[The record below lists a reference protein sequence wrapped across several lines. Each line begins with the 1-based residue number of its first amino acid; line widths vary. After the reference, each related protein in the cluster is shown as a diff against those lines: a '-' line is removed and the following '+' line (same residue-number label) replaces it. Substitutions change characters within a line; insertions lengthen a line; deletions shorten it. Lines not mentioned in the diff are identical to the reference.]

1 MKYKLLISF
10 FLIASCANSNLIK
23 NSNLPYTS
31 KGFAY
36 IYNEK
41 DFEAKIIK
49 GRLNN
54 NEFQIA
60 HKNLKVNSLIKII
73 NPKTNDYVVLK
84 NQKRIDYPDF
94 YKVLISEQVAKKLKI
109 NNNLPFVEIL
119 EIKKN
124 KSFVA
129 KKAKIF
135 TEEKKISS
143 NAPVASVQ
151 ISNIS
156 KDKDLLK
163 NKAKDEFSILIG
175 TFYSKKVAEFLKER
189 INKEI
194 PNFDIKKLKIV
205 KKSNKE
211 SDLISGP
218 YKTINFM
225 KNDYIQLKKFGFEEL
240 DIIIN
245 D

>member
-1 MKYKLLISF
+1 MKF
-10 FLIASCANSNLIK
+10 RFLIIFFALLSCTHNNII
-23 NSNLPYTS
+23 NNNIPYSS

-36 IYNEK
+36 IYNDS
-41 DFEAKIIK
+41 DFNNKIIK
-49 GRLNN
+49 GKLDNSKL
-54 NEFQIA
+54 EVS
-60 HKNLKVNSLIKII
+60 HKNLKTNSLIKII
-73 NPKTNDYVVLK
+73 NPKTNDYVVVK
-84 NQKRIDYPDF
+84 NYKRIDYPDF
-94 YKVLISEQVAKKLKI
+94 YKILISEEVANKLKI
-109 NNNLPFVEIL
+109 NYKLPFVEII

-124 KSFVA
+124 KSFIA
-129 KKAKIF
+129 KKAEIF
-135 TEEKKISS
+135 TEEKKIPS

-156 KDKDLLK
+156 KDKELSKK
-163 NKAKDEFSILIG
+163 NIAKQDFSILIG
-175 TFYSKKVAEFLKER
+175 TFYSINVADFLKER
-189 INKEI
+189 IKKEI
-194 PNFDIKKLKIV
+194 PDYDVKKLKII

>member
-1 MKYKLLISF
+1 M
-10 FLIASCANSNLIK
+10 
-23 NSNLPYTS
+23 
-31 KGFAY
+31 
-36 IYNEK
+36 
-41 DFEAKIIK
+41 
-49 GRLNN
+49 
-54 NEFQIA
+54 
-60 HKNLKVNSLIKII
+60 
-73 NPKTNDYVVLK
+73 
-84 NQKRIDYPDF
+84 
-94 YKVLISEQVAKKLKI
+94 
-109 NNNLPFVEIL
+109 
-119 EIKKN
+119 
-124 KSFVA
+124 
-129 KKAKIF
+129 
-135 TEEKKISS
+135 
-143 NAPVASVQ
+143 Q

-225 KNDYIQLKKFGFEEL
+225 KNDYIQLKRFGFEEL
-240 DIIIN
+240 DINIY

>member
-1 MKYKLLISF
+1 MKFKLLIIF
-10 FLIASCANSNLIK
+10 FLIISCTHNNII
-23 NSNLPYTS
+23 NNNLPYTS

-36 IYNEK
+36 IYN
-41 DFEAKIIK
+41 DNDLNNKIIK
-49 GRLNN
+49 GKLDNSKL
-54 NEFQIA
+54 QIS
-60 HKNLKVNSLIKII
+60 HKNLRINSLIKII
-73 NPKTNDYVVLK
+73 NPKTNDYVVVK
-84 NQKRIDYPDF
+84 NYKRIDYPDF
-94 YKVLISEQVAKKLKI
+94 YKILISEEVANKLKI
-109 NNNLPFVEIL
+109 DYKLPFVEII

-129 KKAKIF
+129 KKAEIF
-135 TEEKKISS
+135 TEEKQIPS

-156 KDKDLLK
+156 ILL
-163 NKAKDEFSILIG
+163 G
-175 TFYSKKVAEFLKER
+175 TFYSKNVAEFLKER

-194 PNFDIKKLKIV
+194 PNYDVKKLKIV

-211 SDLISGP
+211 TDLISGP